1 MDLDFADFD
10 LSFLLSGEEERLTEM
25 LKKEEKGEKA
35 GPVNESS
42 DANTSSRKVDS
53 EHRKGCIMVKNRR
66 DGQIT
71 AAVFTWDSAPDKMA

>member
-1 MDLDFADFD
+1 M
-10 LSFLLSGEEERLTEM
+10 
-25 LKKEEKGEKA
+25 
-35 GPVNESS
+35 NESS